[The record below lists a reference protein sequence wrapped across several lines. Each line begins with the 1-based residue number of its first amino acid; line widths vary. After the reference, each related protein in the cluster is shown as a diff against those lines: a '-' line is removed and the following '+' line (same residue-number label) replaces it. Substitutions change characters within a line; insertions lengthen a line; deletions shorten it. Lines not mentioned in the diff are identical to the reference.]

1 MSLISDPDFLIH
13 SIRLNYLRNVEDPYG
28 PRLISLNP
36 SYNTNPYIVAAGLS
50 EVERW
55 PELTVPT
62 SPLPTEGN
70 SNRPV
75 GGANLKHT
83 QTIMG
88 PSRTGMYGMRV
99 GGKREST
106 SKSLRRRKSTRTVDP
121 ESIKVVIDSG
131 STKDAPAP
139 SVGSFNH
146 TVDEASVAA
155 NNAAPA
161 HAPEPE
167 LSEPPQTAIPEDE
180 RPEPAAPA
188 VAPKVP
194 FIPKFKGAA
203 EMEARRRAR
212 LQARRPPAINTTR
225 PPPQPVNLDP
235 EISSS
240 DSEDMVAD
248 ESESESDS
256 DESDDIPDAGDDI
269 DGDEFDPDFAATR
282 TPGVTS
288 DSASE
293 MFYVLSSGNSGLSA
307 SNPSILA
314 SSLRNASVQQ
324 QPKLSPVTESRIS
337 EDSKADPPAT
347 QIEAGFE
354 MVTMPSRPGQAGL
367 PASGVTAATI
377 QDATSSSSEESI
389 FARKKVPS
397 ARPAKSALTAMLASS
412 SSNSSNPFT
421 ELYGAMS
428 GRAERESISVKI
440 YFPHA
445 HEPVGK
451 PMDLNIRK
459 DATFEEVVGFALW
472 SYWEAGWLPKLD
484 EGLSDDDDAKRDIKL
499 SAVGWILRIAEDDGE
514 VDEDFPP
521 PDRTAKISKFNF
533 DAYAVLEASPSQVQQ
548 NKVLEGKLQRRPSRV
563 MAAKKKVE
571 VTPVGLA
578 PPGLTGLGTSA
589 MLGSTLASS
598 QGMLSSSL
606 GPSSSYGPQ
615 VFLRIRIAEAVD
627 AVHVY
632 TTVQVSSGM
641 YMQEVLELVCRKRK
655 LADPNQYALVLPEQ
669 NILVPLDRT
678 VASLEGKKD
687 LVLAKRSMLQEMGV
701 RIDKQA
707 GRTTDPN
714 ASIFKRQSEIPEVGF
729 SLAME
734 YMASYKKYTVHRKI
748 PMLVGRLERV
758 LAFDGGYI
766 HIMPSAHRAK
776 AVFESGKTS
785 SYKIDSVSKCKQSS
799 KSSSTFKFVVQ
810 QDGRMK
816 RYDFEAESSKA
827 AAEIVKTIREM
838 KMKAALERSGTVNRS
853 RRSRQAI

>member
-13 SIRLNYLRNVEDPYG
+13 SIRLSYLRNVEDPYG

-36 SYNTNPYIVAAGLS
+36 AYNTNPYVVAAGLS

-62 SPLPTEGN
+62 SPLPNEGDTT
-70 SNRPV
+70 RPV
-75 GGANLKHT
+75 GGTNLKHT

-99 GGKREST
+99 GGKRESAA
-106 SKSLRRRKSTRTVDP
+106 KSLRRGKSVRTADP

-131 STKDAPAP
+131 STKDALAP
-139 SVGSFNH
+139 DGSPLMQA
-146 TVDEASVAA
+146 DGQ
-155 NNAAPA
+155 APVTT
-161 HAPEPE
+161 PETE
-167 LSEPPQTAIPEDE
+167 LHETPQTAVTSDGRSESTAPV
-180 RPEPAAPA
+180 APA
-188 VAPKVP
+188 KVP

-212 LQARRPPAINTTR
+212 LQARRPLAINTMNVMR
-225 PPPQPVNLDP
+225 PPPKALTLDP

-240 DSEDMVAD
+240 DSEDIVAD
-248 ESESESDS
+248 ESESQSDT

-282 TPGVTS
+282 TGATS

-307 SNPSILA
+307 SNPSLLA
-314 SSLRNASVQQ
+314 NSLRNASIQQ
-324 QPKLSPVTESRIS
+324 QPKLSPVSEGRIS
-337 EDSKADPPAT
+337 EDAKAEQPAT

-354 MVTMPSRPGQAGL
+354 MISIPPRPGQPDPQAAAARPGG
-367 PASGVTAATI
+367 ASPSA
-377 QDATSSSSEESI
+377 EEDL
-389 FARKKVPS
+389 FARRITLP

-412 SSNSSNPFT
+412 STNSSSNPFT
-421 ELYGAMS
+421 ELYAAIS
-428 GRAERESISVKI
+428 GRADADSISVKI
-440 YFPHA
+440 FFPHGQEA
-445 HEPVGK
+445 K
-451 PMDLNIRK
+451 AMDLSVRK

-472 SYWEAGWLPKLD
+472 SYWEEGWAPRLD
-484 EGLSDDDDAKRDIKL
+484 EGLGGEEDEKREVRL

-521 PDRTAKISKFNF
+521 PDRTAKIAKFNF

-571 VTPVGLA
+571 ATPAGLA

-627 AVHVY
+627 AVQVY
-632 TTVQVSSGM
+632 TTIQVSSGM
-641 YMQEVLELVCRKRK
+641 YMQEVLEVVCRKRK
-655 LADPNQYALVLPEQ
+655 LPDPNQYALILQEQ

-687 LVLAKRSMLQEMGV
+687 LILAKRTMLQEMGV

-734 YMASYKKYTVHRKI
+734 YMAAYKKYTVHRKI

-766 HIMPSAHRAK
+766 HIMPSAHKAK

-785 SYKIDSVSKCKQSS
+785 SYKINSVIKCKQSS
-799 KSSSTFKFVVQ
+799 KASSTFKFVVQ

-816 RYDFEAESSKA
+816 RYDFEAESPKA
-827 AAEIVKTIREM
+827 AVKTIREM

-853 RRSRQAI
+853 RRSRQVI